1 MHDEPGS
8 APSDNDAPA
17 WHEAEAK
24 HHLSHAERAAL
35 QAVLRRA
42 RLVRH
47 PAEIAHAGTTSGQRI
62 ADGVAARI
70 GSWPFI
76 IFQSILLLCWLVA
89 NSLAWINHW
98 DPYPFILLNL
108 ALSFQAAYSAPI
120 IMMSQNREAAKD
132 RIAAEEDYQV
142 NLRAELE
149 IVAIH
154 AQLDDLAGA
163 QWDRLLEIQARQE
176 ALLADL
182 HDLSADATRPGAND
196 RAGSPPPG

>member
-8 APSDNDAPA
+8 TANDHGLPE

-24 HHLSHAERAAL
+24 HHLTHAERAAL
-35 QAVLRRA
+35 QAVLRRT
-42 RLVRH
+42 RLSRH
-47 PAEIAHAGTTSGQRI
+47 PAEIDRAETTSGQRI
-62 ADGVAARI
+62 ADAVAARI

-76 IFQSILLLCWLVA
+76 IFQSFLLLCWLVA

-120 IMMSQNREAAKD
+120 IMMSQNRQAEKD
-132 RIAAEEDYQV
+132 RLAAEEDYEV

-154 AQLDDLAGA
+154 ARLDELAGA

-176 ALLADL
+176 ALLGELRDL
-182 HDLSADATRPGAND
+182 TKTP
-196 RAGSPPPG
+196 PPPGG

>member
-1 MHDEPGS
+1 MT
-8 APSDNDAPA
+8 NDSRSGDGEDGAA
-17 WHEAEAK
+17 SWHEAEAA
-24 HHLSHAERAAL
+24 HRLTHAERAAL
-35 QAVLRRA
+35 KAVLRRT
-42 RLVRH
+42 RLARH
-47 PAEIAHAGTTSGQRI
+47 PAESEHARTTPGQRI

-76 IFQSILLLCWLVA
+76 IVQSILLLCWLVA

-120 IMMSQNREAAKD
+120 IMMSQNRQAEKD
-132 RIAAEEDYQV
+132 RVAAMEDSAV

-154 AQLDDLAGA
+154 ARLDTLAGE
-163 QWDRLLEIQARQE
+163 QWDRLLEIQARQDE
-176 ALLADL
+176 LLTELRDLTADPRRTS
-182 HDLSADATRPGAND
+182 HED
-196 RAGSPPPG
+196 RS

>member
-1 MHDEPGS
+1 MHDKPGS
-8 APSDNDAPA
+8 AASDHEPSE

-24 HHLSHAERAAL
+24 HRLTHAERAAL

-47 PAEIAHAGTTSGQRI
+47 PAEVDRAETTSGQRI
-62 ADGVAARI
+62 ADTVAVRI

-76 IFQSILLLCWLVA
+76 IVQSILLLCWLVA

-120 IMMSQNREAAKD
+120 IMMSQNRQAAKD

-149 IVAIH
+149 IAAIH
-154 AQLDDLAGA
+154 ARLDDLAGA

-176 ALLADL
+176 ALLGELRDL
-182 HDLSADATRPGAND
+182 TTAP
-196 RAGSPPPG
+196 PPPGG